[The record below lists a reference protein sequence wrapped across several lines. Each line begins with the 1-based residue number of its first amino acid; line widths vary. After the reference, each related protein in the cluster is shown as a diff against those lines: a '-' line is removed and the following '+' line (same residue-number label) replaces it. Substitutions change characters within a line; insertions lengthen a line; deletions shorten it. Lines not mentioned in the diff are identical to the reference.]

1 MPALTASPIA
11 LALRTFVVAAA
22 ALLAL
27 KHLAIYP
34 ASDAGADWI
43 GLLAPAFYLW
53 AFWSGAEVF
62 SRSRDA
68 AGFGPALLSGLN
80 QMGAGLMLGA
90 WVAILAEPALRH
102 LVQNGFTV
110 MTGVRLDLTFANLVL
125 AFAGLTLILLARRG
139 RQIRAELDGFV

>member
-1 MPALTASPIA
+1 MTALSASPIA
-11 LALRTFVVAAA
+11 LALRIFVVIAAV
-22 ALLAL
+22 LLVL

-34 ASDAGADWI
+34 ASAAGADWL
-43 GLLAPAFYLW
+43 GLVAPALYLW

-62 SRSRDA
+62 SKSRDA
-68 AGFGPALLSGLN
+68 AVFGPALLSGLN

-102 LVQNGFTV
+102 LMQNGFV
-110 MTGVRLDLTFANLVL
+110 MMTGARFDLTLANLVL

>member
-1 MPALTASPIA
+1 MPALSASPIA
-11 LALRTFVVAAA
+11 LALRIFVLIVAV
-22 ALLAL
+22 LLGL

-34 ASDAGADWI
+34 ASEAGADWI
-43 GLLAPAFYLW
+43 GLAAPVFYLW

-62 SRSRDA
+62 SKSRDA

-110 MTGVRLDLTFANLVL
+110 MTGVRFDLTLANLVL